1 MDSVFTAIAFATMA
15 LQAVVLLLGVNGHL
29 RKYSSFFAYVAI
41 SLTTTALEGYYRDNK
56 EMFRQ
61 FYWTDQVALVLILFM
76 IVATMTYQSMPDD
89 TKNAS
94 KMRPLAGKALFATL
108 FFALVMPFAIFHN
121 RVLFSDR
128 WFRGTSQF
136 LTFGVGLMTLV
147 FWMALITN
155 KKRDPILVKIALG
168 IGVAM
173 AGEALGWGLKQ
184 LFTHHQTYGNVFDS
198 TTNMI
203 GLGIWCSAFWPKR
216 ANADA
221 QGPGTPQIT
230 DTPSETPA

>member
-1 MDSVFTAIAFATMA
+1 MDSVFTIIAFATMA
-15 LQAVVLLLGVNGHL
+15 LQAAVLLFSVNGHA
-29 RKYSSFFAYVAI
+29 RKYPSFFAYIAI
-41 SLTTTALEGYYRDNK
+41 SLATTALEGYYRDNR

-76 IVATMTYQSMPDD
+76 IVSSMTYQSMPDD
-89 TKNAS
+89 S
-94 KMRPLAGKALFATL
+94 KIRPLASKALFATL

-147 FWMALITN
+147 FWMALISN

-168 IGVAM
+168 IGVAI
-173 AGEALGWGLKQ
+173 AGEAFAWGLKQ
-184 LFTHHQTYGNVFDS
+184 LLVRHQTYGNLFDS

-221 QGPGTPQIT
+221 QGPTTGSPQIT
-230 DTPSETPA
+230 ETPA